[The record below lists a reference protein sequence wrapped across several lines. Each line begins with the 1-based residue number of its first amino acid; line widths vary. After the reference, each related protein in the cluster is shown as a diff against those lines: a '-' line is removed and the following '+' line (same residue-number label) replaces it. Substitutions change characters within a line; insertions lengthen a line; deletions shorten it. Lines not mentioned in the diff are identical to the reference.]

1 MDDDFENH
9 CWADIMP
16 RPLLEMARRYQ
27 RDVFVG
33 PAPALL
39 AVDLYDV
46 VYRGG
51 ARPPEEIYKDFPGTC
66 GIYAWEAIA
75 PTKRLFAATRKAGL
89 PVFYSTMDVRTDSRP
104 LDVWATRGRGPR
116 HADPADFAI
125 RPEFQPHP
133 GDIVIVK
140 QRASVFYG
148 TPIAAHL
155 MQLGVRTLIVC
166 GESTSGCVRAT
177 AVEAQE
183 AGFHVVLVE
192 ECCYDRNPISHKVN
206 LFDLHH
212 KYVDVMHVDD
222 VIAHLDGLEPAR
234 IVP

>member
-1 MDDDFENH
+1 MDDNFENH
-9 CWADIMP
+9 CWVDLMP
-16 RPLLEMARRYQ
+16 PALLEMARRYQ
-27 RDVFVG
+27 RKVFVG

-39 AVDLYDV
+39 AIDLYEV

-51 ARPPEEIYKDFPGTC
+51 AKPPEEICKEFPGTC
-66 GIYAWEAIA
+66 GKYAWEAIP
-75 PTKRLFAATRKAGL
+75 PTQRLFAAARRAGL
-89 PVFYSTMDVRTDSRP
+89 QIFYSTMDVRTDSRP
-104 LDVWATRGRGPR
+104 LEVWATRGSGPR
-116 HADPADFAI
+116 HADPADFII
-125 RPEFQPHP
+125 RPEFAPQA
-133 GDIVIVK
+133 GDIVIAK

-155 MQLGVRTLIVC
+155 TQTGIRTLIIC

-183 AGFHVVLVE
+183 AGYHVVLVE
-192 ECCYDRNPISHKVN
+192 ECCYDRNIVSHKVN

-222 VIAHLDGLEPAR
+222 VVSHLDSLKRVEA
-234 IVP
+234 VA